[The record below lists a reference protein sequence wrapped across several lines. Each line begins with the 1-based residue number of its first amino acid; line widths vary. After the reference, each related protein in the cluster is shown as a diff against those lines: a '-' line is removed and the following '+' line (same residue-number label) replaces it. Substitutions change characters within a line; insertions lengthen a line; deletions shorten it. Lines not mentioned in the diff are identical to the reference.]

1 MQQVLK
7 LLTVSVLGFGL
18 AACSSLVP
26 IQQIKVSARPIEKPQ
41 LELPQAGRIFSRPV
55 EWFIITETQG
65 IDVFVE
71 LEKSGRPLVLFALSD
86 KGYENLGLN
95 MSDLRAF
102 IQQQQTIIQA
112 YENYYKEQKNE
123 DLQQ

>member
-1 MQQVLK
+1 MQQVQK
-7 LLTVSVLGFGL
+7 LLIASVLGFGL
-18 AACSSLVP
+18 AACSSLPVK
-26 IQQIKVSARPIEKPQ
+26 QVEVSTKPIEKPQ
-41 LELPQAGRIFSRPV
+41 LQLPQAGQVFSRPV
-55 EWFIITETQG
+55 EWYIVTENQAINT
-65 IDVFVE
+65 FVE

-112 YENYYKEQKNE
+112 YENYYKREQKNE
-123 DLQQ
+123 PIQQ